1 MHSLYFNCITYTN
14 VAHGDSTGD
23 KSMAAGTISVK
34 RKKSSI
40 SSETTNAKGTMF
52 SGERDSVPSATEMTT
67 GSDAADRGSNETD
80 TSTNPRNRYI
90 LFVGNLPYDASAE
103 DILTHFERRGVPM
116 KDIRLLTEKESGKS
130 RGIAFAEF
138 DSAKRMQVGL
148 GSCHTEL
155 SLVAW
160 QCYIACCKQLSYSI
174 CINITNLILQNG
186 LKLHHTKLNG
196 RRINVEVTCGGGGK
210 SERRRQK
217 IRERNEKLQQKK
229 RTLQS

>member
-1 MHSLYFNCITYTN
+1 MHSRDSRKQTT
-14 VAHGDSTGD
+14 HGDSTGD

-40 SSETTNAKGTMF
+40 SSETTNARGTMF

-138 DSAKRMQVGL
+138 DSAKRMQ
-148 GSCHTEL
+148 
-155 SLVAW
+155 
-160 QCYIACCKQLSYSI
+160 
-174 CINITNLILQNG
+174 NG